1 MKFLYNENWRIFFN
15 NYLARAQMSAPVTIK
30 KTQYLRI
37 FTSFDTETTNI
48 AEKELAFMWCWQF
61 GFKISGEDTCV
72 VIGRHWSEFIE
83 LIEFINKK
91 LRKIKKQII
100 CYIANI
106 GFEFQ
111 FMRKYF
117 EISKFFAL
125 KSRKPCKFNVE
136 RVEFRDALLVSG
148 RNLEHLAKNYTKTQK
163 AVGDLDYSILRN
175 SQTPITEK
183 EYRYICNDVI
193 ILCEYGE
200 YIFNTYG
207 RKGFLP
213 LTKTGILRNEVK
225 QNISKEWKN
234 KIRQIYIQDKDTYN
248 LFFKYLFRGGYVH
261 SNILYTGDKLENLEG
276 EDFTSSYPFCM
287 FAFKYPMSKPILLDG
302 SVNVIDEMQ
311 KGKRHFCFIA
321 EFQNLIHTTN
331 HSIESAS
338 KCIELRGEIIDNG
351 RIMRANY
358 AKVMLTELDFKIY
371 EMFYK
376 WDSMKILKA
385 WAFDSDYLP
394 DYLLNPLKKYYRIKQ
409 KLKQEGKEKTA
420 EYAVAKE
427 MVNSAYGM
435 TVTKLNFQE
444 YKYINDEWQE
454 IETNKIYAKMINEQF
469 LNCMWGIYVTAYA
482 RFNLLSCV
490 HKIHQYVVYND
501 TDSIYHFKNS
511 ECDKMVENYNNSV
524 DRILKMRGIE
534 FTDIGKFD
542 KLEPIKY
549 FKTLGAKRYIK
560 TTYSG
565 NFEQVIAGV
574 PKGLL
579 KKYCDSKNI
588 DVYNYFNDNMY
599 IPELFENN
607 EKLIKNKLRS
617 VYNDNVTL
625 CRVIDNY
632 GNSEIMQE
640 LSSLAL
646 VPTDFT
652 LTLSNFYAMLIQ
664 SYIEEGKING
674 KREIH

>member
-1 MKFLYNENWRIFFN
+1 M
-15 NYLARAQMSAPVTIK
+15 
-30 KTQYLRI
+30 
-37 FTSFDTETTNI
+37 
-48 AEKELAFMWCWQF
+48 
-61 GFKISGEDTCV
+61 
-72 VIGRHWSEFIE
+72 
-83 LIEFINKK
+83 
-91 LRKIKKQII
+91 
-100 CYIANI
+100 
-106 GFEFQ
+106 
-111 FMRKYF
+111 
-117 EISKFFAL
+117 
-125 KSRKPCKFNVE
+125 
-136 RVEFRDALLVSG
+136 
-148 RNLEHLAKNYTKTQK
+148 
-163 AVGDLDYSILRN
+163 
-175 SQTPITEK
+175 
-183 EYRYICNDVI
+183 
-193 ILCEYGE
+193 
-200 YIFNTYG
+200 
-207 RKGFLP
+207 
-213 LTKTGILRNEVK
+213 
-225 QNISKEWKN
+225 
-234 KIRQIYIQDKDTYN
+234 
-248 LFFKYLFRGGYVH
+248 
-261 SNILYTGDKLENLEG
+261 
-276 EDFTSSYPFCM
+276 
-287 FAFKYPMSKPILLDG
+287 
-302 SVNVIDEMQ
+302 ID
-311 KGKRHFCFIA
+311 
-321 EFQNLIHTTN
+321 
-331 HSIESAS
+331 
-338 KCIELRGEIIDNG
+338 
-351 RIMRANY
+351 
-358 AKVMLTELDFKIY
+358 
-371 EMFYK
+371 
-376 WDSMKILKA
+376 
-385 WAFDSDYLP
+385 
-394 DYLLNPLKKYYRIKQ
+394 
-409 KLKQEGKEKTA
+409 
-420 EYAVAKE
+420 
-427 MVNSAYGM
+427 
-435 TVTKLNFQE
+435 
-444 YKYINDEWQE
+444 
-454 IETNKIYAKMINEQF
+454 EQF

-534 FTDIGKFD
+534 FADIGKFD

-625 CRVIDNY
+625 YRVIDNY